1 MNENK
6 IADLRKEISRQ
17 NQIIAGLL
25 KLNEVLQKEI
35 SDLKTSRPISPTA
48 FSDPIF
54 MDGNNQTA
62 NADHNIEDGI
72 NTKDNADQ
80 INTVR
85 KSDTEIAYQQIMVGI
100 NSGANPSSKT
110 EVGISTITNGHYTLI
125 PIDGAT
131 VSTLSAK
138 LKRAGFLTVNSDGL
152 RTAASLLLHFY
163 NKGRGDY
170 RTLRKITGLS
180 TDGLAKTIMALKKRG
195 AITRTA
201 YQEFT
206 VSANLSQLIQTTF
219 QH

>member
-1 MNENK
+1 MNENEN
-6 IADLRKEISRQ
+6 AELRKEISRQ

-25 KLNEVLQKEI
+25 KLNEVLENEI
-35 SDLKTSRPISPTA
+35 ANLKTSKSISPTT

-54 MDGNNQTA
+54 MDGNNRTE
-62 NADHNIEDGI
+62 NADHNIENGI
-72 NTKDNADQ
+72 NTKNNADQ
-80 INTVR
+80 INMVR
-85 KSDTEIAYQQIMVGI
+85 KSDTENSYHKMLDGI
-100 NSGANPSSKT
+100 NSGANPPSKT
-110 EVGISTITNGHYTLI
+110 EVGISTVTNGHFTLI
-125 PIDGAT
+125 PIDGPT

-170 RTLRKITGLS
+170 RTLRKLTGLS

-206 VSANLSQLIQTTF
+206 VSASLSQLIQTTF